1 MSDDAVSDNTP
12 ISRGTTL
19 EEGAR
24 VRVVRCEGHGLGC
37 GFIGEE
43 GTVKRSL
50 DDWYGASG
58 DRPHVMVLL
67 DGGHERRTGWYF
79 AIGDLEE
86 IL

>member
-12 ISRGTTL
+12 ISRGTTFG
-19 EEGAR
+19 EGAR

-43 GTVKRSL
+43 GTVKRI

-58 DRPHVMVLL
+58 DQPHVMVLL
-67 DGGHERRTGWYF
+67 DDGHERRTGWYF

>member
-12 ISRGTTL
+12 ISQRAPFG
-19 EEGAR
+19 EGAR

-58 DRPHVMVLL
+58 DQPHVMVLL